1 MRLITLRNKL
11 NKQPLKA
18 VQTQGTD
25 LVLSYQEI
33 MAMAKAA
40 QEKKQTLYLFPLDL
54 KVGQQDKNGRT
65 RIWFIMKKWKKKE
78 KSDT

>member
-40 QEKKQTLYLFPLDL
+40 QEKKQTWYLLPLDL

-65 RIWFIMKKWKKKE
+65 RIWFTMKKWKKKE

>member
-40 QEKKQTLYLFPLDL
+40 QEKKQTWYLLPLDL